1 MTETNIKEIENK
13 KRTKKE
19 TKEAVELETK
29 QTKFFVDLSK
39 DEKSLEKIFS
49 ILARANSKTYGREI
63 LFKDLVLYAVEGIT
77 DKDIEKLKDSSLTE
91 MERVQRHLDEH
102 NQKNGTTLSLGEFL
116 IKKLNL
122 N

>member
-1 MTETNIKEIENK
+1 MENIKAKETENK
-13 KRTKKE
+13 KARKKKSE
-19 TKEAVELETK
+19 GAVEMEAK

-49 ILARANSKTYGREI
+49 ILARANNKTYGKEI
-63 LFKDLVLYAVEGIT
+63 TFKDVVLYSMDGIT
-77 DKDIEKLKDSSLTE
+77 DKDIEKLKDASLTE
-91 MERVQRHLDEH
+91 MERVQRHLDEY